1 MKQALVTG
9 AGGFIAHHL
18 VKRLKSE
25 GYWIRG
31 VDIKYPEFCKS
42 SADEFK
48 LLDLREP
55 ANCVQAFESK
65 EPFDEVY
72 HLAADMGGMGF
83 IHSAACDIM
92 RNSALI
98 NIHMIN
104 AASRANI
111 KRYFFSSSVCIYRDM
126 KIGEPEMTEEGAY
139 PAMPDNE
146 YGWEKLYAERIAAAY
161 GQQYGFQVR
170 IARFQNCFGPEGT
183 WNGGREKAP
192 AALCRKIAEVED
204 GGVIDVWGDGSA
216 VRSYTY
222 VDDMVD
228 GIYRLM
234 QSDLQGPTNIGNPEY
249 ISVDELVSIVAKV
262 AGKALK
268 INHINGPVGVKSRN
282 FSNRKI
288 LKTGWK
294 AKFSTEDG
302 IRLTYPWIES
312 QVKAQRK
319 TPATEST

>member
-1 MKQALVTG
+1 MKKALVTG

-18 VKRLKSE
+18 IKRLKRE
-25 GYWIRG
+25 NYWVRG
-31 VDIKYPEFCKS
+31 ADIKQPEFSKS

-48 LLDLREP
+48 ILDLRESS
-55 ANCVQAFESK
+55 NCEQAVK
-65 EPFDEVY
+65 HPNGFDEVY

-104 AASRANI
+104 AAIHSGI
-111 KRYFFSSSVCIYRDM
+111 KRYFFSSSACIYRDM

-146 YGWEKLYAERIAAAY
+146 YGWEKLYAERMALAY
-161 GQQYGFQVR
+161 GKQYGFTVR

-183 WNGGREKAP
+183 WKGGREKAP
-192 AALCRKIAEVED
+192 AAICRKVAEAED
-204 GGVIDVWGDGSA
+204 GGTIEVWGDGAA

-228 GIYRLM
+228 GIFRLM
-234 QSDLQGPTNIGNPEY
+234 QSNLEGPTNIGNPEY
-249 ISVDELVSIVAKV
+249 VSVNELVSIVAKV
-262 AGKALK
+262 ANKK
-268 INHINGPVGVKSRN
+268 IKVKHIDGPVGVESRN
-282 FSNRKI
+282 FSNNKI
-288 LKTGWK
+288 YSICWK

-302 IRLTYPWIES
+302 IRLTYPWVES
-312 QVKAQRK
+312 QVKADK
-319 TPATEST
+319 LK